1 MGDKL
6 RVRGEACIEINIE
19 TRVEILKGDGKDN
32 ENHLQNEGRTN
43 VT

>member
-1 MGDKL
+1 MEAL

-19 TRVEILKGDGKDN
+19 ARVEILKGDGKDN
-32 ENHLQNEGRTN
+32 ENRLQNEGRTK